1 MRLVQGEVGG
11 GNVSRDRLIAYID
24 GFNLYNGIHDE
35 WKCAQLW
42 LDVVQL
48 VKDLRP
54 RSDLVA
60 VKYFTAYV
68 RDDERARARQR
79 DYIAALQAA
88 NPGVLHISLGRFQTK
103 TRACRECGATYRAYE
118 EKETDVNIAVELV
131 SDAAQHRM
139 DSALLI
145 SADSDLAPAVRAARA
160 ANPALFVVA
169 AFPPNRYSAELEK
182 LMPAS
187 FHIGRSKITGAQLP
201 EIVTASGGRT
211 HSRPAKWGGRSRAG
225 HKAT

>member
-35 WKCAQLW
+35 WTCAQLW

-54 RSDLVA
+54 KSDLVA

-79 DYIAALQAA
+79 DYIAALEAA
-88 NPGVLHISLGRFQTK
+88 NPGVLNISLGRSQTK
-103 TRACRECGATYRAYE
+103 TRACR
-118 EKETDVNIAVELV
+118 
-131 SDAAQHRM
+131 
-139 DSALLI
+139 
-145 SADSDLAPAVRAARA
+145 
-160 ANPALFVVA
+160 
-169 AFPPNRYSAELEK
+169 
-182 LMPAS
+182 PAS